1 MRVIASNIIQI
12 SRQYWQYWTP
22 TKVGTKGGFLRP
34 IWWALCANMNETPPQ
49 TPVQYEGEEVNHHEY
64 SGFQPQTDPRPAA

>member
-1 MRVIASNIIQI
+1 
-12 SRQYWQYWTP
+12 
-22 TKVGTKGGFLRP
+22 
-34 IWWALCANMNETPPQ
+34 MNETPPQ